1 MLYFIL
7 ALNLSGWDILTAV
20 LGYLC
25 AMAVGI
31 VFHEV
36 AHAFVAHKCGDDT
49 AKLMGRVSFNP
60 FAHLDPMGM
69 LMFLF
74 VGFGWAKPVPVNE
87 LNFRNFKRGQRLVS
101 MAGIV
106 TNLVLAF
113 IFSGL
118 YYFFF
123 PYLISHSNLFLNFV
137 GYFLLFAFAINISLA
152 IFNLFPIYPLDGFNF
167 LRSFMKP
174 TNKFVL
180 FMESYGSLILI
191 LLLITSAFDYVYS
204 FFLNLVEQ
212 GFFAFWGLF

>member
-1 MLYFIL
+1 MGGLTQWL
-7 ALNLSGWDILTAV
+7 AQLRLDSIWQTLVVV
-20 LGYLC
+20 LASLLC
-25 AMAVGI
+25 ITV
-31 VFHEV
+31 HETCHGL
-36 AHAFVAHKCGDDT
+36 AAYWMGDDT
-49 AKLMGRVSFNP
+49 AKRMGRLTLNP
-60 FAHLDPMGM
+60 LKHVDL
-69 LMFLF
+69 
-74 VGFGWAKPVPVNE
+74 VGLIMMALVHFGWAKPVPVNE

-118 YYFFF
+118 YYFFY

-180 FMESYGSLILI
+180 FMERYGSLILI